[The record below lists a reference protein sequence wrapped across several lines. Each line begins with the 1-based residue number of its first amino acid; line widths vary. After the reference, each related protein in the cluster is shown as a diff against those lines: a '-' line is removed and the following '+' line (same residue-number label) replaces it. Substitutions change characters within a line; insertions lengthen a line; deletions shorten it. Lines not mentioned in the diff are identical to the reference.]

1 MRSGNREIPEVSI
14 CNIMKIENLLILT
27 DEQLVLMAREGS
39 ETAEEIL
46 IEKYKGLVRAKS
58 KAYFIAGAEAEDV
71 VQEGMIGL
79 MKAVRSFDADREASF
94 KTYASTCI
102 NNQILKAIRKAEREK
117 NQPLNDAI
125 SLDNHLREKDE
136 SLTIGDILKASM
148 FDEPEEKVIYE
159 DTLLRLKSLSRN
171 IFSPLESQVLRAK
184 IAGKNYQEIAE
195 ELGKSPKAI
204 DNALQRIR
212 KKIMAFLEM

>member
-1 MRSGNREIPEVSI
+1 MP
-14 CNIMKIENLLILT
+14 IENLLILT

-79 MKAVRSFDADREASF
+79 MKAVRSFDANREASF
-94 KTYASTCI
+94 KTYAGTCI

-125 SLDNHLREKDE
+125 SLDNHLGEKDE
-136 SLTIGDILKASM
+136 NLTIGDIIKGSM

-159 DTLLRLKSLSRN
+159 DTLERLGNISRQ
-171 IFSPLESQVLRAK
+171 IFSPMEAKVLRAK

>member
-1 MRSGNREIPEVSI
+1 MP
-14 CNIMKIENLLILT
+14 IENLLILT

-46 IEKYKGLVRAKS
+46 IEKYKGLVRAKA

-79 MKAVRSFDADREASF
+79 MKAVRSFDEGREASF
-94 KTYASTCI
+94 KTYAGTCI

-125 SLDNHLREKDE
+125 SLDNHLGEKDE
-136 SLTIGDILKASM
+136 NLTIGDILKASM

-159 DTLLRLKSLSRN
+159 DTLLRLKGLSRN
-171 IFSPLESQVLRAK
+171 IFSPLEAQVLRAK

-195 ELGKSPKAI
+195 ELGKSPKTI

-212 KKIMAFLEM
+212 KKIMAFLLIIYFLL

>member
-1 MRSGNREIPEVSI
+1 VP
-14 CNIMKIENLLILT
+14 IENLLILT

-46 IEKYKGLVRAKS
+46 IEKYKGLVRAKA

-79 MKAVRSFDADREASF
+79 MKAVRSFDANREASF
-94 KTYASTCI
+94 KTYAGTCI

-125 SLDNHLREKDE
+125 SLDNHLGEKDE
-136 SLTIGDILKASM
+136 NLTIGDIIKGSM

-159 DTLLRLKSLSRN
+159 DTLERLGNISRQ
-171 IFSPLESQVLRAK
+171 IFSPMEAKVLRAK

>member
-1 MRSGNREIPEVSI
+1 MT
-14 CNIMKIENLLILT
+14 IENLLILT

-46 IEKYKGLVRAKS
+46 IEKYKGLVRAKA
-58 KAYFIAGAEAEDV
+58 KAYFITGAEAEDV

-79 MKAVRSFDADREASF
+79 MKAVRSFDEGREASF
-94 KTYASTCI
+94 KTYAGTCV

-125 SLDNHLREKDE
+125 SLDNHLGEKDE

-171 IFSPLESQVLRAK
+171 IFSPLESQVLKAK

-195 ELGKSPKAI
+195 ELGKSPKTI

-212 KKIMAFLEM
+212 KKIIAFLEM

>member
-1 MRSGNREIPEVSI
+1 MP
-14 CNIMKIENLLILT
+14 IENLLILT

-46 IEKYKGLVRAKS
+46 IEKYKGLVRAKA

-79 MKAVRSFDADREASF
+79 MKAVRSFDANREASF
-94 KTYASTCI
+94 KTYAGTCI

-125 SLDNHLREKDE
+125 SLDNHLGEKDE
-136 SLTIGDILKASM
+136 NLTIGDIIKGSM

-159 DTLLRLKSLSRN
+159 DTLERLGNISRQ
-171 IFSPLESQVLRAK
+171 IFSPMEAKVLRAK

-195 ELGKSPKAI
+195 ELGKSPKTI

-212 KKIMAFLEM
+212 KKIMVFLEM

>member
-1 MRSGNREIPEVSI
+1 MA
-14 CNIMKIENLLILT
+14 IENLLILT

-46 IEKYKGLVRAKS
+46 IEKYKGLVRARA

-79 MKAVRSFDADREASF
+79 MKAIRSFDPDREAGF
-94 KTYASTCI
+94 RTYAGTCI
-102 NNQILKAIRKAEREK
+102 SNQIIKAIRKAEREK

-125 SLDNHLREKDE
+125 SLSNHLGEGEE
-136 SLTIGDILKASM
+136 SLTVGEILKASM
-148 FDEPEEKVIYE
+148 FDEPEEQVIYE
-159 DTLLRLKSLSRN
+159 ETLDRLGRLSRQ

-195 ELGKSPKAI
+195 ELGKSPKTI

-212 KKIMAFLEM
+212 KKIMAFLEI

>member
-1 MRSGNREIPEVSI
+1 MP
-14 CNIMKIENLLILT
+14 IENLLILT

-46 IEKYKGLVRAKS
+46 IEKYKGLVRTKS

-102 NNQILKAIRKAEREK
+102 NNQIIKAIRKAEREK

-125 SLDNHLREKDE
+125 SLDNHLREKDDD
-136 SLTIGDILKASM
+136 LTIGDILKASM

-159 DTLLRLKSLSRN
+159 DTLERLKSISEQ
-171 IFSPLESQVLRAK
+171 IFSPLEAQVLRAK

-195 ELGKSPKAI
+195 ELEKSPKTI
-204 DNALQRIR
+204 DNAIQRIR
-212 KKIMAFLEM
+212 KKIMTFLEM

>member
-1 MRSGNREIPEVSI
+1 MP
-14 CNIMKIENLLILT
+14 IENLLILT

-46 IEKYKGLVRAKS
+46 IEKYKGLVRAKA

-79 MKAVRSFDADREASF
+79 MKAVRSFDEGREASF
-94 KTYASTCI
+94 KTYAGTCI

-125 SLDNHLREKDE
+125 SLDNHLGEKNE
-136 SLTIGDILKASM
+136 NLTIGDILKASM

-159 DTLLRLKSLSRN
+159 DTLLRLKGLSRN
-171 IFSPLESQVLRAK
+171 IFSPLEAQVLRAK

-195 ELGKSPKAI
+195 ELGKSPKTI

>member
-1 MRSGNREIPEVSI
+1 MP
-14 CNIMKIENLLILT
+14 IENLLILT

-46 IEKYKGLVRAKS
+46 IEKYKGLVRAKA

-79 MKAVRSFDADREASF
+79 MKAVRSFDANREASF
-94 KTYASTCI
+94 KTYAGTCI

-125 SLDNHLREKDE
+125 SLDNHLGEKDE
-136 SLTIGDILKASM
+136 NLTIGDIIKGSM

-159 DTLLRLKSLSRN
+159 DTLERLGNISRQ
-171 IFSPLESQVLRAK
+171 IFSPFESKVLKAK
-184 IAGKNYQEIAE
+184 IAGKTYQEIAE
-195 ELGKSPKAI
+195 ELGKSPKTI

>member
-1 MRSGNREIPEVSI
+1 MA
-14 CNIMKIENLLILT
+14 IENLLILT

-46 IEKYKGLVRAKS
+46 IEKYKGLVRAKA

-79 MKAVRSFDADREASF
+79 MKAVRSFDANREASF
-94 KTYASTCI
+94 KTYAGTCI

-125 SLDNHLREKDE
+125 SLDNHLGEKDE
-136 SLTIGDILKASM
+136 NLTIGDIIKGSM

-159 DTLLRLKSLSRN
+159 DTLERLGNISRQ
-171 IFSPLESQVLRAK
+171 IFSPFESKVLKAK
-184 IAGKNYQEIAE
+184 IAGKTYQEIAE
-195 ELGKSPKAI
+195 ELGKSPKTI

>member
-1 MRSGNREIPEVSI
+1 MP
-14 CNIMKIENLLILT
+14 IENLLILT

-46 IEKYKGLVRAKS
+46 IEKYKGLVRAKA

-79 MKAVRSFDADREASF
+79 MKAVRSFDEGREASF
-94 KTYASTCI
+94 KTYAGTCI

-125 SLDNHLREKDE
+125 SLDNRLREKDDD
-136 SLTIGDILKASM
+136 LTIGDIIKGSM

-159 DTLLRLKSLSRN
+159 DTLERLGNISRQ
-171 IFSPLESQVLRAK
+171 IFSPLESEVLRAK

-195 ELGKSPKAI
+195 ELGKSPKTI

>member
-1 MRSGNREIPEVSI
+1 MP
-14 CNIMKIENLLILT
+14 IENLLILT

-46 IEKYKGLVRAKS
+46 IEKYKGLVRAKA
-58 KAYFIAGAEAEDV
+58 KAYFIAGAEAEDG

-79 MKAVRSFDADREASF
+79 MKAVRSFDEGREASF
-94 KTYASTCI
+94 KTYAGTCI

-125 SLDNHLREKDE
+125 SLDNHLGEKDE
-136 SLTIGDILKASM
+136 NLTIGDILKASM

-159 DTLLRLKSLSRN
+159 DTLFRLKGLSRN
-171 IFSPLESQVLRAK
+171 IFSPLEAQVLRAK

-195 ELGKSPKAI
+195 ELGKSPKTI

>member
-1 MRSGNREIPEVSI
+1 MP
-14 CNIMKIENLLILT
+14 IENLLILT

-46 IEKYKGLVRAKS
+46 IEKYKGLVRAKA

-79 MKAVRSFDADREASF
+79 MKAVRSFDEGREASF
-94 KTYASTCI
+94 KTYAGTCI
-102 NNQILKAIRKAEREK
+102 KNQILKAIRKAEREK

-125 SLDNHLREKDE
+125 SLDNHLGEKDE
-136 SLTIGDILKASM
+136 NLTIGDILKASM

-159 DTLLRLKSLSRN
+159 DTLLRLKGLSRN
-171 IFSPLESQVLRAK
+171 IFSPLEAQVLRAK

-195 ELGKSPKAI
+195 ELGKSPKTI

>member
-1 MRSGNREIPEVSI
+1 
-14 CNIMKIENLLILT
+14 MKIENLLILT

-46 IEKYKGLVRAKS
+46 IEKYKGLVSAKS
-58 KAYFIAGAEAEDV
+58 KTYFIAGAEAEDV

-79 MKAVRSFDADREASF
+79 MKAVRSFDAEREASF
-94 KTYASTCI
+94 KTYAGTCI

-159 DTLLRLKSLSRN
+159 DTLERLGSISRQ
-171 IFSPLESQVLRAK
+171 IFSPLESKVLKAK

-195 ELGKSPKAI
+195 ELGKSPKTI

-212 KKIMAFLEM
+212 KKIMVFLEM

>member
-1 MRSGNREIPEVSI
+1 MP
-14 CNIMKIENLLILT
+14 IENLLILT

-46 IEKYKGLVRAKS
+46 IEKYKGLVRAKA

-79 MKAVRSFDADREASF
+79 MKAVRSFDEGREASF
-94 KTYASTCI
+94 KTYAGTCI

-125 SLDNHLREKDE
+125 SLDNHLGEKDE
-136 SLTIGDILKASM
+136 NLTIGDILKASM

-159 DTLLRLKSLSRN
+159 DTLLRLKGLSRN
-171 IFSPLESQVLRAK
+171 IFSPLEAQVLRAK

-195 ELGKSPKAI
+195 ELGKSPKTI

>member
-1 MRSGNREIPEVSI
+1 MN
-14 CNIMKIENLLILT
+14 IENLLILT

-46 IEKYKGLVRAKS
+46 IEKYKGLVRARA

-79 MKAVRSFDADREASF
+79 MKAIRSFDSEREAGF
-94 KTYASTCI
+94 KTYAGTCI
-102 NNQILKAIRKAEREK
+102 SNQILKAIRKAEREK

-125 SLDNHLREKDE
+125 SLDNHLGEKDE

-159 DTLLRLKSLSRN
+159 ETLERLGNLSRQ
-171 IFSPLESQVLRAK
+171 IFSPLESQVLRLK